1 MMVLFEYPQKAAF
14 GRIIPKNKIYDNAGA
29 SSSVK
34 NLFVK
39 QVDRIIWKYK
49 LAPETI
55 NIPAT
60 KSVPEVQI
68 FEINLKEQDFKFEVL
83 QTIDKAIAFPI
94 IFELVF
100 EEKIKVV
107 ASYKR
112 PNEADSTKWVVSDYF
127 GSEWLP
133 NNQDRKSLPVSL
145 NLGGLYEQLLL
156 PLMPYKPREK
166 EKLKDQVARI
176 GLVFGKQ
183 KELAKLEVK
192 LAKEK
197 QFNRKVEINA
207 KIRILMQEI
216 DKLKTI

>member
-1 MMVLFEYPQKAAF
+1 MTVLFEYPQKASF
-14 GRIIPKNKIYDNAGA
+14 GRIIPKNKIYDHAEA

-34 NLFVK
+34 NLFVR

-68 FEINLKEQDFKFEVL
+68 FEISLKEQDFKFEVL
-83 QTIDKAIAFPI
+83 QAIDKAIAFPI

-100 EEKIKVV
+100 ADKIKIV
-107 ASYKR
+107 AAYKR
-112 PNEADSTKWVVSDYF
+112 PNDADSTKWVVSDYF
-127 GSEWLP
+127 ESEWLP
-133 NNQDRKSLPVSL
+133 CKQTRNPLPVAL
-145 NLGGLYEQLLL
+145 NLAGLYEQLLL

-166 EKLKDQVARI
+166 EKLKAQVERI
-176 GLVFGKQ
+176 GLVFAKQ
-183 KELAKLEVK
+183 KELTKLEIK

-197 QFNRKVEINA
+197 QFNRKVEINGE
-207 KIRILMQEI
+207 IRIIKQEI
-216 DKLKTI
+216 EKLTK

>member
-1 MMVLFEYPQKAAF
+1 MMVLFEYPHKAAF
-14 GRIIPKNKIYDNAGA
+14 GRIIPKNKIYDHAGA

-34 NLFVK
+34 NLFVR
-39 QVDRIIWKYK
+39 QIDRIIWKYK

-55 NIPAT
+55 NIAAT

-68 FEINLKEQDFKFEVL
+68 FEISLKEQDLKFEVL

-100 EEKIKVV
+100 EGKIKIV
-107 ASYKR
+107 AAHKR

-127 GSEWLP
+127 SSQWLP
-133 NNQDRKSLPVSL
+133 NNQARKSLPVAL

-197 QFNRKVEINA
+197 QFNFKVEINA
-207 KIRILMQEI
+207 KIRLLKQEI
-216 DKLKTI
+216 EQLL

>member
-14 GRIIPKNKIYDNAGA
+14 GRIIPKNKIYDHAGA

-60 KSVPEVQI
+60 KSIPEVQI
-68 FEINLKEQDFKFEVL
+68 FEINLKEQDFKFELL
-83 QTIDKAIAFPI
+83 QAIDKAIPFPI

-127 GSEWLP
+127 SSQWLP
-133 NNQDRKSLPVSL
+133 NNQARKSLPVAL

-197 QFNRKVEINA
+197 QFNRKVEINGE
-207 KIRILMQEI
+207 IRITKQEI
-216 DKLKTI
+216 EKLIK

>member
-1 MMVLFEYPQKAAF
+1 MMVLFEYPHKAAF
-14 GRIIPKNKIYDNAGA
+14 GRIIPKNKIYDHTGA

-34 NLFVK
+34 NLFVR

-60 KSVPEVQI
+60 KSIPEVQI
-68 FEINLKEQDFKFEVL
+68 FEVSLKEQDFKFEVL
-83 QTIDKAIAFPI
+83 QEIDKAIAFPI

-100 EEKIKVV
+100 ADKIKIV
-107 ASYKR
+107 AGYKR

-127 GSEWLP
+127 SSQWLP
-133 NNQDRKSLPVSL
+133 NNQARKSLPVAL

-156 PLMPYKPREK
+156 PLMPYKPRDK

-176 GLVFGKQ
+176 GLVFAKQ

-197 QFNRKVEINA
+197 QFNRKVEINGE
-207 KIRILMQEI
+207 IRITKQKIE
-216 DKLKTI
+216 KLIK

>member
-1 MMVLFEYPQKAAF
+1 MVLFEYPHKAAF
-14 GRIIPKNKIYDNAGA
+14 GRIIPKNKIYDHTGA

-34 NLFVK
+34 NLFVR

-60 KSVPEVQI
+60 KSIPEVQI
-68 FEINLKEQDFKFEVL
+68 FEVSLKEQDFKFEVL
-83 QTIDKAIAFPI
+83 QEIDKAISFPI
-94 IFELVF
+94 IFELIF
-100 EEKIKVV
+100 ADKIKIV

-112 PNEADSTKWVVSDYF
+112 SNEADSTKWVVSDYF
-127 GSEWLP
+127 SSQWLP
-133 NNQDRKSLPVSL
+133 NNQARKSLPVAL
-145 NLGGLYEQLLL
+145 NLGGLYEQLLS
-156 PLMPYKPREK
+156 PLMPYKPRDK

-197 QFNRKVEINA
+197 QFNRKVDINGE
-207 KIRILMQEI
+207 IRIIKQEI
-216 DKLKTI
+216 EKLIK

>member
-1 MMVLFEYPQKAAF
+1 MMVLFEYPHKAAF
-14 GRIIPKNKIYDNAGA
+14 GRIIPKNKIYDHAGA

-34 NLFVK
+34 NLFVR

-55 NIPAT
+55 NIAAT

-83 QTIDKAIAFPI
+83 QEIDKAIAFPI

-100 EEKIKVV
+100 EGKIKIV

-127 GSEWLP
+127 SSQWLP
-133 NNQDRKSLPVSL
+133 NNQARKSLPVAL
-145 NLGGLYEQLLL
+145 NLAGLYEQLLL
-156 PLMPYKPREK
+156 PLMPYKPRDK

-176 GLVFGKQ
+176 GLVFAKQ

-197 QFNRKVEINA
+197 QFNFKVEINA
-207 KIRILMQEI
+207 KIRLLKQEI
-216 DKLKTI
+216 EKLIK

>member
-1 MMVLFEYPQKAAF
+1 MMVLFEYPHKAAF
-14 GRIIPKNKIYDNAGA
+14 GRIIPKNKIYDHAGA

-34 NLFVK
+34 NLFVR

-55 NIPAT
+55 NIAAT

-100 EEKIKVV
+100 EGKIKIV
-107 ASYKR
+107 AAHKR

-127 GSEWLP
+127 SSQWLP
-133 NNQDRKSLPVSL
+133 NNQARKSLPVSL

-197 QFNRKVEINA
+197 QFNRKVEINGE
-207 KIRILMQEI
+207 IRITKQGIE
-216 DKLKTI
+216 KLIK

>member
-1 MMVLFEYPQKAAF
+1 MAALFEYPQKASF
-14 GRIIPKNKIYDNAGA
+14 GRIIPKNKIYDHAGA
-29 SSSVK
+29 SASVK

-68 FEINLKEQDFKFEVL
+68 FEISLKEQDFKFEVL
-83 QTIDKAIAFPI
+83 QAIDKAIAFPI
-94 IFELVF
+94 IFELLVDG
-100 EEKIKVV
+100 KIKVV
-107 ASYKR
+107 GAYKR

-127 GSEWLP
+127 ESEWLP
-133 NNQDRKSLPVSL
+133 SKQTRNPLPVAL
-145 NLGGLYEQLLL
+145 NLAGLYEQLLL

-166 EKLKDQVARI
+166 EKLKAQVERI

-183 KELAKLEVK
+183 KELSKLEIK

-207 KIRILMQEI
+207 QIRIIKQEI
-216 DKLKTI
+216 EKLTK

>member
-14 GRIIPKNKIYDNAGA
+14 GRIIPKNKIYDHAGA

-60 KSVPEVQI
+60 KSIPEVQI
-68 FEINLKEQDFKFEVL
+68 FEINLKEQDFKFELL

-127 GSEWLP
+127 SSQWLP
-133 NNQDRKSLPVSL
+133 NNQARKSLPVAL

-166 EKLKDQVARI
+166 EKIKDQVARI

>member
-1 MMVLFEYPQKAAF
+1 MVLFEYPHKAAF
-14 GRIIPKNKIYDNAGA
+14 GRIIPKNKIYDHTGAG
-29 SSSVK
+29 SSVK
-34 NLFVK
+34 NLFVR

-60 KSVPEVQI
+60 KSIPEVQI
-68 FEINLKEQDFKFEVL
+68 FEVSLKEQDFKFEVL
-83 QTIDKAIAFPI
+83 QEIDKAIAFPI
-94 IFELVF
+94 IFELIF
-100 EEKIKVV
+100 ADKIKIV

-112 PNEADSTKWVVSDYF
+112 SNEADSTKWVVSDYF
-127 GSEWLP
+127 SSQWLP
-133 NNQDRKSLPVSL
+133 NNQARKSLPVAL

-156 PLMPYKPREK
+156 PLMPYKPRDK

-183 KELAKLEVK
+183 KELTKLEAK

-197 QFNRKVEINA
+197 QFNFKVEINA
-207 KIRILMQEI
+207 KIRLLKQEI
-216 DKLKTI
+216 EKLIK

>member
-1 MMVLFEYPQKAAF
+1 MMVLFEYPHKAAF
-14 GRIIPKNKIYDNAGA
+14 GRIIPKNKIYDHAGA

-34 NLFVK
+34 NLFVR

-55 NIPAT
+55 NIAAT

-68 FEINLKEQDFKFEVL
+68 FEINLKEQDLKFEVL
-83 QTIDKAIAFPI
+83 QAIDKAIAFPI

-100 EEKIKVV
+100 DGKIKIV
-107 ASYKR
+107 AAHKR

-127 GSEWLP
+127 SSQWLP
-133 NNQDRKSLPVSL
+133 NNQARKSLPVAL

-176 GLVFGKQ
+176 GLVFAKQ

-197 QFNRKVEINA
+197 QFNFKVEINA
-207 KIRILMQEI
+207 KIRLLKQEI
-216 DKLKTI
+216 EKLIK

>member
-1 MMVLFEYPQKAAF
+1 MVLFEYPQKAAF

>member
-1 MMVLFEYPQKAAF
+1 MMVLFEYPHKAAF
-14 GRIIPKNKIYDNAGA
+14 GRIIPKNKIYDHAGA

-34 NLFVK
+34 NLFVR

-60 KSVPEVQI
+60 KSIPEVQI
-68 FEINLKEQDFKFEVL
+68 FEVSLKEQDFKFEVL
-83 QTIDKAIAFPI
+83 QEIDKAIAFPI

-100 EEKIKVV
+100 ADKIKIV
-107 ASYKR
+107 AGYKR

-127 GSEWLP
+127 SSQWLP
-133 NNQDRKSLPVSL
+133 NNQARKSLPVAL

-166 EKLKDQVARI
+166 EKLQDQVARI

-197 QFNRKVEINA
+197 QFNRKVEINGE
-207 KIRILMQEI
+207 IRITKQGIE
-216 DKLKTI
+216 KLIK

>member
-14 GRIIPKNKIYDNAGA
+14 GRIIPKNKIYDHAGA

-60 KSVPEVQI
+60 KSIPEVQI
-68 FEINLKEQDFKFEVL
+68 FEINLKEQDFKFELL
-83 QTIDKAIAFPI
+83 QAIDKAIPFPI

-127 GSEWLP
+127 SSQWLP
-133 NNQDRKSLPVSL
+133 NNQARKSLPVAL

-197 QFNRKVEINA
+197 QFNRKVEINGE
-207 KIRILMQEI
+207 IRITKQGIE
-216 DKLKTI
+216 KLIK